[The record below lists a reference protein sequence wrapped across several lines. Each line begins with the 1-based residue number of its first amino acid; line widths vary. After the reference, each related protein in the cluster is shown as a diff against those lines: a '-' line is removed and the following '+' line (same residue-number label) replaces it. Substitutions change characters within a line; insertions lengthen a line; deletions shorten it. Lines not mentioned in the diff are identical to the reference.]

1 LHEAGIPAYVFPEAA
16 ARALAAMCRQ
26 REWLER
32 PPDESPP
39 LAVDRAK
46 ASEILGRARAERRAK
61 LSELEALALL
71 DAYGIATAAAEL
83 ATTADEATAAAERAG
98 FPVAMKIVS
107 PDITHKTDVGGV
119 RLGLATP
126 DEVRAA
132 FTRMMDDVCS
142 RSPGA
147 RVDGVI
153 VQRMIRG
160 GRETIAG
167 VTRDRLFGPLVMFG
181 LGGILVEALRDVV
194 FRLAPLGTRDA
205 QEMVTGIRGAA
216 ILKGLRGEPP
226 ADHDAL
232 VDAVRRVAQLAVD
245 FPEIEEMDVN
255 PLLAFERGAIAI
267 DARFRVAVER

>member
-1 LHEAGIPAYVFPEAA
+1 
-16 ARALAAMCRQ
+16 
-26 REWLER
+26 
-32 PPDESPP
+32 SPP
-39 LAVDRAK
+39 LTVDKAK
-46 ASEILGRARAERRAK
+46 AAEILGRVRAEGRAK

-71 DAYGIATAAAEL
+71 VAYGIPTAGSEF
-83 ATTADEATAAAERAG
+83 ATTADEAAAAAERAG
-98 FPVAMKIVS
+98 LPVAMKIVS

-126 DEVRAA
+126 DEVREA
-132 FTRMMDDVCS
+132 FTRMMDDVCA

-147 RVDGVI
+147 HVDGVI
-153 VQRMIRG
+153 VQRMVRG

-205 QEMVTGIRGAA
+205 KEMVAGIRGAA
-216 ILKGLRGEPP
+216 ILKGVRGEPP
-226 ADHDAL
+226 ADRDAL
-232 VDAVRRVAQLAVD
+232 VDAIRRVAQLAVD

-255 PLLAFERGAIAI
+255 PLLAFERGTIAI
-267 DARFRVAVER
+267 DARFRIAIER